1 MEKRAVF
8 VAFHLPPGE
17 KKGKSKNGNF
27 LQRRETDWMTLVIN
41 TIIIVL
47 RITIIIVL
55 KITVTNI
62 SRIIIVIITTSKLI
76 FLGMFELVGN
86 PGGNKQRP
94 CLGGFSTNGE
104 LWHISATSALKL

>member
-8 VAFHLPPGE
+8 VVFHLPQGE
-17 KKGKSKNGNF
+17 KKGKSKKGKF
-27 LQRRETDWMTLVIN
+27 PQRRETDWVTLVIN
-41 TIIIVL
+41 A
-47 RITIIIVL
+47 IIIVL
-55 KITVTNI
+55 KITVINI
-62 SRIIIVIITTSKLI
+62 LRIIMVIITTSKLI

-94 CLGGFSTNGE
+94 CLGGFPTNGE